1 MTDIIGF
8 ENFAD
13 EVRTAMELRYPDDR
27 VELKRVTKNNGV
39 IYTGITVCGEDERV
53 YPTMYLEPFYEEAG
67 EEGLTEELIDR
78 MCGIYESRRVGN
90 TLSLEHLKDYGAV
103 KDRLRCRLINY
114 EANAGRLE
122 EIPHRRFLDLAIV
135 PYCMIREYELNR
147 RIAGEASFVV
157 TNVNLKLWG
166 VTGDEVLE
174 DSIGNT
180 LRKEDPQITCM
191 FDMLRKLNPG
201 LAEASEDEIR
211 NCPMYVM
218 TTGSS
223 NGAISMIYEDRLRE
237 FCDKIGRDIY
247 IIPSSISEVIIV
259 PYEEGA
265 SEEMFNE
272 MIREINETQLERV
285 DILSDHV
292 YYFDRSL
299 GFSEPAVKVKKA
311 S

>member
-1 MTDIIGF
+1 MTDIIRF
-8 ENFAD
+8 ESFAD
-13 EVRTAMELRYPDDR
+13 EVRAAMESRYPGDR

-39 IYTGITVCGEDERV
+39 IYTGITVCAEDEKV
-53 YPTMYLEPFYEEAG
+53 YPTMYLEPFYEEA
-67 EEGLTEELIDR
+67 EEGGLTEELIDR
-78 MCGIYESRRVGN
+78 MCDIYESRRVGN
-90 TLSLEHLKDYGAV
+90 TLSLEHLKDYAAV
-103 KDRLRCRLINY
+103 RDRLRCKLINY

-135 PYCMIREYELNR
+135 PYCTIRDNELNR

-166 VTGDEVLE
+166 VTGDEVME

-180 LRKEDPQITCM
+180 LREEHPQISCM
-191 FDMLRKLNPG
+191 FDILRNLNPG
-201 LAEASEDEIR
+201 FAEATEDEIR

-218 TTGSS
+218 TTGCS

-237 FCDKIGRDIY
+237 FCNNIGRDIY
-247 IIPSSISEVIIV
+247 VIPSSISEVILV

-272 MIREINETQLERV
+272 MIREVNETQLDRV

-292 YYFDRSL
+292 YYFDRDL
-299 GFSEPAVKVKKA
+299 GFTEPVIKMKKV